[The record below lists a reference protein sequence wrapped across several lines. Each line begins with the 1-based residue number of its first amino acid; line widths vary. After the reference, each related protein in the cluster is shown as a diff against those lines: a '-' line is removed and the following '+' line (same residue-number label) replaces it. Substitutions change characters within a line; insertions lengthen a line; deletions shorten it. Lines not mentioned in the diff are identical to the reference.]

1 MATLSPVVNYYS
13 PVKRDKFQTEM
24 MCGVTFHQKMKQTH
38 WIYFSVHMKNVT
50 FVMAT
55 NVSNPIYE
63 IRESTWDWINFP
75 IEPTY
80 AAVNVNAVSAS
91 MGTLSLKC
99 QSGSNAEL
107 YMNRA
112 HSLHGLKHD
121 VFTVCCP
128 SSPWSSAVSNIK
140 CSVTQQRV
148 HNIDDHKGYSHWCFF
163 SGCLDGAQCSI
174 TRDHG

>member
-1 MATLSPVVNYYS
+1 MSPLSWQPM
-13 PVKRDKFQTEM
+13 FQTQYMRFEKAL
-24 MCGVTFHQKMKQTH
+24 G
-38 WIYFSVHMKNVT
+38 IELISRLSRHMQRLT
-50 FVMAT
+50 
-55 NVSNPIYE
+55 
-63 IRESTWDWINFP
+63 
-75 IEPTY
+75 
-80 AAVNVNAVSAS
+80 VNAVSAS

-148 HNIDDHKGYSHWCFF
+148 HNIDDHKGYSH
-163 SGCLDGAQCSI
+163 
-174 TRDHG
+174 

>member
-1 MATLSPVVNYYS
+1 MSPLSWQPM
-13 PVKRDKFQTEM
+13 FQTQYMRFEKAL
-24 MCGVTFHQKMKQTH
+24 G
-38 WIYFSVHMKNVT
+38 IELISRLSRHMQRLT
-50 FVMAT
+50 
-55 NVSNPIYE
+55 
-63 IRESTWDWINFP
+63 
-75 IEPTY
+75 
-80 AAVNVNAVSAS
+80 VNAVSAS

-112 HSLHGLKHD
+112 HSLHGLKHY

-148 HNIDDHKGYSHWCFF
+148 HNIDDHKGYSH
-163 SGCLDGAQCSI
+163 
-174 TRDHG
+174 